1 MSISIIVVSIIVVVV
16 MDDHGSYTTAD
27 VVTHCIKHT
36 IQLLILSPHTLYM
49 LLTLDLNVFA
59 PLKCTGA
66 LAKETDAASRVNHGR
81 VQRRQ

>member
-1 MSISIIVVSIIVVVV
+1 MSILIIIIII
-16 MDDHGSYTTAD
+16 MDDHGSYITVN
-27 VVTHCIKHT
+27 VVTHCMKHT

-49 LLTLDLNVFA
+49 LLTLDLSVFA